1 MGKLDLEN
9 LRKTLQDAVDKKNAD
24 KAKED
29 QIRQQKN
36 QEDRNTMLES
46 MSKDFGSV
54 FKPYL
59 DEIQKHSQL
68 SSEELS
74 RIIAESVHVNVP
86 EVNTDK
92 LSTAIEQAITNSM
105 AAVRFPTPNHTFN
118 VPPIAIP
125 PIRMPEQMDI
135 KGWIGIMG
143 YDKGL
148 LQNPLPVQLRDAKG
162 NPVSLGQQ
170 AIQMLGG
177 GGGKMDFFTING
189 ITNTV
194 GVVQINP
201 DGTPFYSG
209 SSTGAASSSVS
220 LVNADGAYY
229 NSDNPLPVTFAA
241 ASVQPVSQVSGNI
254 WSVFVTNPTGDGDR
268 ATALRVL
275 LAGDSVSSVI
285 INDALVSF
293 GVNQVSG
300 SVFSVNNV
308 GPVAQGDAAVALR
321 VVIAGNSD
329 ASVYV
334 NNPVAQGDAATALR
348 VVIAG
353 NSDASVAA
361 TQVGTWNV
369 ATVTSITNSVA
380 ASLVDSSG
388 VQYSGSNPL
397 PVVFGATATQGV
409 NVVDSSGVAYSGTNP
424 VPTAVTGI
432 TNSVAVVALD
442 RDGNPLTTGPI
453 GNGDQATALR
463 VVQAGD
469 AVASVYVNNPVA
481 QGDAATA
488 LRVIIAGNSDASVSA
503 TQVGTWNVA
512 TVTSI
517 TNSVAASIVDS
528 SGVGYSGSNPVPVT
542 LISGALT
549 STISVGDSA
558 ARAADNGGNPVKVGG
573 IARQTNPT
581 AYADGDRTNI
591 GTDDLGRQITRPIQ
605 VRDLTKTAYV
615 SVANGTETTLLAGVA
630 GAFLDCVA
638 IMGSNNSDAAISVD
652 IRAVTAG
659 NIVHTIRIPA
669 NATAGWTPP
678 IPWPQDATGN
688 NWTVDLPDVTGST
701 LTFSAL
707 FSQEV

>member
-308 GPVAQGDAAVALR
+308 GPVAQGDAATALR

-334 NNPVAQGDAATALR
+334 NNPVDNGDSATALR
-348 VVIAG
+348 VVVAG
-353 NSDASVAA
+353 NSVS
-361 TQVGTWNV
+361 
-369 ATVTSITNSVA
+369 
-380 ASLVDSSG
+380 
-388 VQYSGSNPL
+388 
-397 PVVFGATATQGV
+397 
-409 NVVDSSGVAYSGTNP
+409 
-424 VPTAVTGI
+424 
-432 TNSVAVVALD
+432 
-442 RDGNPLTTGPI
+442 
-453 GNGDQATALR
+453 
-463 VVQAGD
+463 
-469 AVASVYVNNPVA
+469 SVYVNNPVA

-503 TQVGTWNVA
+503 TQVGTWNINA
-512 TVTSI
+512 VTSI
-517 TNSVAASIVDS
+517 TNSVAATLVDS
-528 SGVGYSGSNPVPVT
+528 GGVAYSGSNPLPTTASLSVAKDQGDAASAMRVVVAGNSDASVVVNSITPG
-542 LISGALT
+542 SGATNLGKAEDAGHVSGDVGVMMLAVRNDSVASLT
-549 STISVGDSA
+549 SNDLDYSPLSVDSLGRILASVQGNVSNGASDAGD
-558 ARAADNGGNPVKVGG
+558 PVKIGG
-573 IARQTNPT
+573 VARTANPT
-581 AYADGDRTNI
+581 AVTNGQRVNLSADK
-591 GTDDLGRQITRPIQ
+591 LGRQITRPIQ